1 MADTSIPAGV
11 QDKYMNLTTKPVRAL
26 GHGLGLG
33 VTIFALILGGNIAS
47 RAGISIFQEQLLFLV
62 LGCAIGAV
70 YITSPKQFYPR
81 WADFILAAV
90 GLGLCVWTAWRY
102 PLLSANF
109 FRYEQEISWIGMG
122 LIPLLLEALRRKA
135 GFSLVAVVLVFL
147 VYALLADKI
156 PGALGGRA
164 SPLDELLGY
173 LTIDSTA
180 MMSSPIKI
188 VATIV
193 VIYILFGAVLQATGG
208 ANWFTDLATALVGRR
223 RGGAAKMA
231 IVSSALFGSIS
242 GSAVANVASTGVI
255 TIPLMKRGGYSPRM
269 AASLEAVASTG
280 GQLMPPVMGAA
291 AFLMAELLQ
300 TSYATV
306 VIAAIIPSFL
316 FFLAVLVQADL
327 EAGVKRI
334 PPVPDEM
341 IPRLI
346 DVLRAGWYFP
356 LPFAVLIWLL
366 FSANQSPTSAAFWAI
381 LVVVA
386 FNLVFG
392 YKGHRVRLNELG
404 RALLDTGRGSVEIVL
419 IGAIAGLVI
428 GVLQTSGLGFGL
440 TYLLVSLGQNS
451 LILLLIATAFVCIL
465 LGMGMPTT
473 GIYLLVATLAAPPLL
488 QLDVMPIA
496 AHFFIFYFG
505 MMSMISPPVA
515 VAAFAAA
522 SISGASAMQTALTS
536 VRIGWPAFII
546 PFLFVF
552 SPSLLMQGDWD
563 TIALAVVSASAGIW
577 LVSVAMVGFCRTR
590 LQLPERLWVGTAGF
604 MLLIPAD
611 IGSFGLWIELIGLV
625 LGLVWVWRQFSRPL
639 QQLQH

>member
-1 MADTSIPAGV
+1 MQVTS
-11 QDKYMNLTTKPVRAL
+11 KPVAAL
-26 GHGLGLG
+26 GRGLGLG
-33 VTIFALILGGNIAS
+33 ITLFALILGGNLAS
-47 RAGISIFQEQLLFLV
+47 RFGIAIFQEQLLFLV
-62 LGCAIGAV
+62 LGCAISAAF
-70 YITSPKQFYPR
+70 IMSPKQVYPR
-81 WADFILAAV
+81 WVDFLLAAA
-90 GLGLCVWTAWRY
+90 GLGICVWTAWRY
-102 PLLSANF
+102 PMISTNF

-147 VYALLADKI
+147 VYALLADKV

-173 LTIDSTA
+173 LSIDSTA

-208 ANWFTDLATALVGRR
+208 AHWFTDLATALVGRR

-255 TIPLMKRGGYSPRM
+255 TIPLMKKGGYSPRM

-316 FFLAVLVQADL
+316 FFLAVIIQADL

-334 PPVPDEM
+334 PPVPEEM
-341 IPRLI
+341 IPRLS
-346 DVLRAGWYFP
+346 DVLRVGWYFP
-356 LPFAVLIWLL
+356 VPFAVLIWLL
-366 FSANQSPTSAAFWAI
+366 FSENKSPTEAAFWAI
-381 LVVVA
+381 VA
-386 FNLVFG
+386 VIIFNRLFG
-392 YKGHRVRLNELG
+392 YKGHRVQLRELWD
-404 RALLDTGRGSVEIVL
+404 ALLDTGRGSVEIVL
-419 IGAIAGLVI
+419 IGAIAGIVI
-428 GVLQTSGLGFGL
+428 GVLQTTGLGFGL

-451 LILLLIATAFVCIL
+451 LLLLLFATAIVCIL

-488 QLDVMPIA
+488 QLGVMPIA

-536 VRIGWPAFII
+536 VRVGWPAFIV

-552 SPSLLMQGDWD
+552 SPSLLMQGSWPG
-563 TIALAVVSASAGIW
+563 IVLAVVSASAGIW
-577 LVSVAMVGFCRTR
+577 LVSVAMVGFCRAH
-590 LQLPERLWVGTAGF
+590 LGVPERLWVASAGL

-611 IGSFGLWIELIGLV
+611 VGTFGLWIELAG
-625 LGLVWVWRQFSRPL
+625 LGLALLWLWRRFGLAQTPRTD
-639 QQLQH
+639 